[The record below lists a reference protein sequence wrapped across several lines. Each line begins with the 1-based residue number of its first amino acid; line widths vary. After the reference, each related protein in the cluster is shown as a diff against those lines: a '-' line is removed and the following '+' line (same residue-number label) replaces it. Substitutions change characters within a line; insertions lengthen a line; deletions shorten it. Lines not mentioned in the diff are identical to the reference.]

1 MRTSVLA
8 AVSIVTA
15 LAAVPLAQTRDDRL
29 IDAIKKDDLPGAR
42 AFLSQ
47 RVDVNA
53 RSGDG
58 ATALLWA
65 VYRENQE
72 AADLLIRAGAD
83 VNIAN
88 DLDATPLWV
97 AASNASAAMVGT
109 LLRAGA
115 NPNLAPATGGTP
127 LMLASRNGDAASVT
141 ALLSRGADV
150 NAKEDANGQTALMW
164 ALGQQHSEI
173 AGTLLDAG
181 ADVRARTKSS
191 QRVVLLCCPTW
202 AGDPEGTVTIDQG
215 GLTPLLFTA
224 LTGDTQSARRL
235 LAAGADVNDTAAGGA
250 TALVMAAHAGFGPL
264 VNLLLDS
271 GADPDAARAGHA
283 ALHSA
288 VLRGDQE
295 MVKALLAHRANVNLR
310 LARGTFLKRG
320 SREFAFDKFLVG
332 ATPFLLAARL
342 GDVELMR
349 LLAAAGADLSIGLD
363 DGRTPLIVAAQG
375 ETTGARMRGGA
386 AEPRVTAAVKLL
398 LELGADVNAVDRNGN
413 TALHVL
419 AARRPGFD
427 GVIRLIA
434 ERGAGLETA
443 NSKGETPLALALA
456 PPAPIKG
463 QSTTVQTIRWRA
475 DYAAWVENK
484 GRTSTVDLLRAL
496 GASR

>member
-1 MRTSVLA
+1 MRTRVLA
-8 AVSIVTA
+8 AVSMVAA

-29 IDAIKKDDLPGAR
+29 IDAIKKGDLTGAR

-47 RVDVNA
+47 GVDVNT

-58 ATALLWA
+58 GTALHWA
-65 VYRENQE
+65 VYAENQE
-72 AADLLIRAGAD
+72 AADLLIRAGAA
-83 VNIAN
+83 VNTAN
-88 DLDATPLWV
+88 DLGVTPLWV
-97 AASNASAAMVGT
+97 AASNASAAMVAT
-109 LLRAGA
+109 LVRAGA
-115 NPNLAPATGGTP
+115 NPNLAPSTGGTP
-127 LMLASRNGDAASVT
+127 LMLASRNGDVSSVK
-141 ALLSRGADV
+141 ALLSHGADV
-150 NAKEDANGQTALMW
+150 NAKEEANGQTALMW

-173 AGTLLDAG
+173 AGILLDAG
-181 ADVRARTKSS
+181 ADIRARTESS

-224 LTGDTQSARRL
+224 LTGDVQSARRL
-235 LAAGADVNDTAAGGA
+235 LAAGADVNDTAAAGA
-250 TALVMAAHAGFGPL
+250 TALVMAAHAGFGDL
-264 VNLLLDS
+264 VTLLLDS
-271 GADPDAARAGHA
+271 GADPNAAGAGHT

-288 VLRGDQE
+288 VLRGDQK
-295 MVKALLAHRANVNLR
+295 MVKALLAHRANLNVR
-310 LARGTFLKRG
+310 LAKGTFLKRG
-320 SREFAFDKFLVG
+320 SREFAFDKFLIG

-349 LLAAAGADLSIGLD
+349 LLATAGADLSIGLD

-398 LELGADVNAVDRNGN
+398 LELDADVNAVDRNGN

-434 ERGAGLETA
+434 ERGAALEIA

-456 PPAPIKG
+456 PPAEIKG

-496 GASR
+496 GAKQ

>member
-1 MRTSVLA
+1 MRTRVLA
-8 AVSIVTA
+8 ATWIVAA
-15 LAAVPLAQTRDDRL
+15 LVAVPLAQTRDYRL
-29 IDAIKKDDLPGAR
+29 IDAIKNDDLPGAR
-42 AFLSQ
+42 AFSSQ
-47 RVDVNA
+47 GIDVNA

-58 ATALLWA
+58 ATALHWA

-72 AADLLIRAGAD
+72 AVDLLIRTGAD

-88 DLDATPLWV
+88 DLGVTPLWV
-97 AASNASAAMVGT
+97 AASNASAAMVTT
-109 LLRAGA
+109 LVRAGA

-141 ALLSRGADV
+141 ALLSHDADV
-150 NAKEDANGQTALMW
+150 NAKEEANGQTALMW

-173 AGTLLDAG
+173 VAILLNAG
-181 ADVRARTKSS
+181 ADIRARTKSS

-224 LTGDTQSARRL
+224 VTGDTQSARRL
-235 LAAGADVNDTAAGGA
+235 LAAGADVDDTAAAGA
-250 TALVMAAHAGFGPL
+250 TALVMAAHAGFGTL

-271 GADPDAARAGHA
+271 GANPNAAGAGYT

-295 MVKALLAHRANVNLR
+295 MVKSLLAHRADLNVR
-310 LARGTFLKRG
+310 LAKGTFLKRG
-320 SREFAFDKFLVG
+320 SREFAFDKFLIG
-332 ATPFLLAARL
+332 GTPFLLAARL

-349 LLAAAGADLSIGLD
+349 LLATAGADLSIALD

-386 AEPRVTAAVKLL
+386 AEPRVLAAVKLL
-398 LELGADVNAVDRNGN
+398 LELGADVNVADRAGN

-434 ERGAGLETA
+434 ERGAALEIA
-443 NSKGETPLALALA
+443 NRKGETPLALALA
-456 PPAPIKG
+456 PPAAIKG

-496 GASR
+496 GANR